1 MSARKK
7 PVEDLGRSVAA
18 VLQEQTRFLGL
29 SYRALAKSAG
39 MSMNRV
45 GIIFRNEGPAINV
58 DEIVRM
64 ASALFLLPSQV
75 VAEAEARVSY
85 SASSASAPGASGS
98 GASGSGAGAG
108 AGSSGVDNVARPDF
122 GRGRG
127 RVVSEDLQEL
137 EPFA

>member
-18 VLQEQTRFLGL
+18 VLREQTSFLGL

-75 VAEAEARVSY
+75 VAEAEARITEP
-85 SASSASAPGASGS
+85 APSASAPGSSG
-98 GASGSGAGAG
+98 
-108 AGSSGVDNVARPDF
+108 SGVDNVARPDF
-122 GRGRG
+122 GRGKS
-127 RVVSEDLQEL
+127 RVAREDLEEL

>member
-18 VLQEQTRFLGL
+18 VLREQTSFLGL

-75 VAEAEARVSY
+75 VAEAEARITEP
-85 SASSASAPGASGS
+85 APSASAPGSSG
-98 GASGSGAGAG
+98 
-108 AGSSGVDNVARPDF
+108 SGVDNVARLDF
-122 GRGRG
+122 GRSKS
-127 RVVSEDLQEL
+127 RVAREDLEEL

>member
-75 VAEAEARVSY
+75 VAEAEARITEPAP
-85 SASSASAPGASGS
+85 SA
-98 GASGSGAGAG
+98 SGAGSDGAGARQG
-108 AGSSGVDNVARPDF
+108 AGSSGVDNVERPDF
-122 GRGRG
+122 GRSRGRG
-127 RVVSEDLQEL
+127 ASEDLEEL

>member
-18 VLQEQTRFLGL
+18 VLQEKTKTLRL
-29 SYRALAKSAG
+29 SYRAVAEAAG
-39 MSMNRV
+39 MSLNRV
-45 GIIFRNEGPAINV
+45 GIIFRNEGPTINV

-64 ASALFLLPSQV
+64 ATALSLSPSQV
-75 VAEAEARVSY
+75 VAEAEARVSD
-85 SASSASAPGASGS
+85 SASSASAPGSSG
-98 GASGSGAGAG
+98 
-108 AGSSGVDNVARPDF
+108 SGVDNVARPDF

>member
-18 VLQEQTRFLGL
+18 VLREQTSFLGL

-75 VAEAEARVSY
+75 VAEAEARITEP
-85 SASSASAPGASGS
+85 APSASAPGSSG
-98 GASGSGAGAG
+98 
-108 AGSSGVDNVARPDF
+108 SGVDNVARLDF
-122 GRGRG
+122 GRGKSRK
-127 RVVSEDLQEL
+127 VNEDLEEL

>member
-18 VLQEQTRFLGL
+18 VLREQTSFLGL

-75 VAEAEARVSY
+75 VAEAEARITEP
-85 SASSASAPGASGS
+85 APSASAPESSG
-98 GASGSGAGAG
+98 
-108 AGSSGVDNVARPDF
+108 SGVDNVARPDF
-122 GRGRG
+122 GRSKSRK
-127 RVVSEDLQEL
+127 VSEDLEEL

>member
-18 VLQEQTRFLGL
+18 VLQEQTSFLGL

-75 VAEAEARVSY
+75 VAEAEARITEP
-85 SASSASAPGASGS
+85 APSASAPGSSGS
-98 GASGSGAGAG
+98 GVRQG
-108 AGSSGVDNVARPDF
+108 AGSSGVDNVARLDF
-122 GRGRG
+122 GRGKS
-127 RVVSEDLQEL
+127 RVANEDLEEL

>member
-1 MSARKK
+1 MFGDKKDGCRVSARKK
-7 PVEDLGRSVAA
+7 PVEVLGRSVAA
-18 VLQEQTRFLGL
+18 VLQEQTSFLGL

-75 VAEAEARVSY
+75 VAEAEARITEP
-85 SASSASAPGASGS
+85 APSASAPEANG
-98 GASGSGAGAG
+98 
-108 AGSSGVDNVARPDF
+108 SGVDHVERPDF
-122 GRGRG
+122 GRGKSRK
-127 RVVSEDLQEL
+127 VSEDLEEL

>member
-18 VLQEQTRFLGL
+18 VLQEQTSLMGL
-29 SYRALAKSAG
+29 SYRAIAKAAG
-39 MSMNRV
+39 MSLNRV
-45 GIIFRNEGPAINV
+45 GIIFRNEGPTINV

-64 ASALFLLPSQV
+64 ATALSLRPSQV
-75 VAEAEARVSY
+75 VAEAEARI
-85 SASSASAPGASGS
+85 AKPAPSASAPGSSGS
-98 GASGSGAGAG
+98 GTGQG

-122 GRGRG
+122 GRGKSRK
-127 RVVSEDLQEL
+127 VSEDLEEL